1 MAKGRDGR
9 ADDPEF
15 TPPPRSEA
23 RALRA
28 VLADWFDENKRDL
41 PWRRTRDPYGIWIS
55 EAMLQQTRVEVVLDY
70 WPRFLEAFP
79 SIEAL
84 SVADEERVLEVWS
97 GLGYYRRARALQAAA
112 REMVAAHGGAF
123 PRTRA
128 EALALPGVGP
138 YTAGA
143 VLSIA
148 YGLPEAL
155 VDGNVERV
163 LARLFALDGA
173 RGSGG
178 LQRATWAAAR
188 FLAGIS
194 GDGVEPRVWNQALME
209 LGALVCT
216 PRSPRCGVCPAR
228 GACEA
233 RRLGAAEDLP
243 RAKPR
248 KARVDVELEVYVV
261 RDGDRVLLTRRPEGG
276 RMAGMWEF
284 PTIETTRSDLFP
296 REVEGWLGARFEPEH
311 ELFELGH
318 GITHHRI
325 RARVRGARAGRLER
339 LDRPEQGRAV
349 VTLAQAGGL
358 ALTGMARKVL
368 ARLDSGAGTLFA

>member
-1 MAKGRDGR
+1 MAEPRAKGAGE
-9 ADDPEF
+9 PQF
-15 TPPPRSEA
+15 TPPPRAEA

-28 VLADWFDENKRDL
+28 VLADWFDENARDL

-79 SIEAL
+79 TIQAL

-97 GLGYYRRARALQAAA
+97 GLGYYRRARALQEAA
-112 REMVAAHGGAF
+112 REMVVDHGAAF

-148 YGLPEAL
+148 YGLPEPL

-163 LARLFALDGA
+163 FARLFALDGA

-188 FLAGIS
+188 ALS
-194 GDGVEPRVWNQALME
+194 DETGDGVAPGVWNQALME

-233 RRLGAAEDLP
+233 RRLGVAEDLP

-248 KARVDVELEVYVV
+248 RSRVDVELEVYVV
-261 RDGDRVLLTRRPEGG
+261 RDADRVLLTRRPDDG

-284 PTIETTRSDLFP
+284 PTVETTGSGLFP
-296 REVEGWLGARFEPEH
+296 RAVEGWLGARFEPEH
-311 ELFELGH
+311 DLFALSH

-325 RARVRGARAGRLER
+325 RARVRAASAGRLAR

-349 VTLAQAGGL
+349 VTLAQADGL